1 VQKEELL
8 YLIGWDFAVAVLA
21 IGRAWPYFADHNL
34 PADPSPSL
42 ECSGIEPL

>member
-1 VQKEELL
+1 MQNEELL
-8 YLIGWDFAVAVLA
+8 YLIGRDFAGAVLA
-21 IGRAWPYFADHNL
+21 MGRAWLYLADHNL